1 MAAFKRG
8 AKVDA
13 DFGDQTDYDGFQ
25 IAFVLD
31 GPDGPEEKYTLQSP
45 QNGKPVG
52 GFAYQ
57 ETKSGEVTGLTFKS
71 L

>member
-1 MAAFKRG
+1 MADFPRG

-13 DFGDQTDYDGFQ
+13 DFGDGYQ

-31 GPDGPEEKYTLQSP
+31 GPDGPEDKYVIQSP
-45 QNGKPVG
+45 DNGKAVG
-52 GFAYQ
+52 GFAYR
-57 ETKSGEVTGLTFKS
+57 EAADVAASGGDSGLTFKK

>member
-1 MAAFKRG
+1 MFKRG

-13 DFGDQTDYDGFQ
+13 DFGGGYQ

-31 GPDGPEEKYTLQSP
+31 GPDGPEDKYTLQDP
-45 QNGKPVG
+45 DNGKPVG
-52 GFAYQ
+52 GFAYR
-57 ETKSGEVTGLTFKS
+57 ETSDVGDGPSGLTFKK